1 MKLAEIA
8 NAVEEQRL
16 KILKNNADRAQ
27 KQVKDA
33 QAMLKMKKAREQLLK
48 SRGTSLSNYSMIR

>member
-1 MKLAEIA
+1 MRLAEIA
-8 NAVEEQRL
+8 NAVEQQRL
-16 KILKNNADRAQ
+16 KILKNNAARAK
-27 KQVKDA
+27 KQAKDA